1 MAGSRWSAAAVAGL
15 MASLV
20 LIGCGAESE
29 ASDVASGDE
38 VAVGSWLERT
48 SDEAP
53 SRILEY
59 ILDGDLQKMNRLL
72 ADRGRQQQEVT
83 KQCMAEQGFEWVV
96 ILSPATSES
105 LAGEPSGRWD
115 GLTRAEF
122 VDAWG
127 YGISTALG
135 PDGAPLAGV
144 PGSTSAE
151 PEPSA
156 PDANAVLWGALPP
169 DRQPAYLAALHGE
182 EGGDG
187 GCLQQGLALSFESP
201 DAAVAEQFA
210 AMSESIEQ
218 RLVADPQAAVAVDRY
233 RLCLEEA
240 GFGNI
245 THPGAGDDLIRSRL
259 DEAVWHENP
268 ASGERFVNAD
278 ALKKLQRF
286 ELTLAAAEFSC
297 RATFELAEEAARIL
311 LERQAIKDHPDLV
324 EQMRVFYASFDV

>member
-1 MAGSRWSAAAVAGL
+1 

-20 LIGCGAESE
+20 LVGCGAESE
-29 ASDVASGDE
+29 ASTGASNE
-38 VAVGSWLERT
+38 EIAIGSWLERT
-48 SDEAP
+48 SDDAP
-53 SRILEY
+53 SPILQY

-72 ADRGRQQQEVT
+72 ADRRRQQQEIT
-83 KQCMAEQGFEWVV
+83 KQCMAAEGFEWVV
-96 ILSPATSES
+96 ILPPATPEGMT
-105 LAGEPSGRWD
+105 GEPSERWD

-135 PDGAPLAGV
+135 LDGAPVAGV

-151 PEPSA
+151 PGPSA
-156 PDANAVLWGALPP
+156 PDANAVVWGGLPP
-169 DRQPAYLAALHGE
+169 DRQAAYLAALHGE

-201 DAAVAEQFA
+201 DATVTEQFR
-210 AMSESIEQ
+210 AMNESVEQ

-245 THPGAGDDLIRSRL
+245 AHPGAGDDLIRRRL
-259 DEAVWHENP
+259 DEQVWLENP
-268 ASGERFVNAD
+268 ASGERFLKAD

-286 ELTLAAAEFSC
+286 ELVLSAAELPC

-324 EQMRVFYASFDV
+324 EQVRIFYASFDV